1 MQRGLRVVDGGIID
15 DQSPTFFD
23 TRNPESK
30 TIDENL
36 ETLGLNQDPQPTAG
50 QNIAPYHEAVVR

>member
-1 MQRGLRVVDGGIID
+1 MQKGIRVVDGGIID

-30 TIDENL
+30 TIDDNV
-36 ETLGLNQDPQPTAG
+36 ETLALEHVPQPK
-50 QNIAPYHEAVVR
+50 VD

>member
-1 MQRGLRVVDGGIID
+1 MQRRLRVVDGGIID

-30 TIDENL
+30 AIDDNV
-36 ETLGLNQDPQPTAG
+36 ETLGLNHVPQPTAG
-50 QNIAPYHEAVVR
+50 QNIAPYQVAVVR